1 MKLDRTRVAELLER
15 HASAAPRY
23 TSYPT
28 VLDWDPGF
36 DPASQAACVERAAA
50 LADPYSVYVHVPFC
64 ERRCLFCGCNVAITR
79 SHERVEA
86 YLDALE
92 HELRALAALGLGRRP
107 VRELHLGGGTP
118 THLDGA
124 QLERVCAALE
134 SRLAFLPGAERAVEV
149 DPRVTDAEQLRLL
162 ARLGFR
168 RLSLGVQDLDERV
181 QAAIGRRQA
190 EEDTRA
196 LVELARELGFTSIS
210 LDLMYGL
217 PHQDRE
223 SFARTLERAL
233 TLRPDRLALFHY
245 AHVPWIKPHQRALDA
260 AAMPEAPERLG
271 IFLDSVETLVE
282 RGYAFLGLD
291 HFALEHDELA
301 RAHRAGR
308 MHRDF
313 MGYTARPAGDLLGLG
328 ASAIGELGG
337 AFLQNEPEEP
347 EYRERIAAGGGLVA
361 VRGHALT
368 PDDRLRRDVILGLM
382 CRGRVDRA
390 AIEAAHGV
398 RFASAFAPELE
409 ALRAHEADGLIR
421 VDAQELEVTPLG
433 QLFLRNLAS
442 IFDRYLRSRTRD
454 RERSYSRTH

>member
-1 MKLDRTRVAELLER
+1 MKLDRARVAELLER

-28 VLDWDPGF
+28 VLDWDPAF
-36 DPASQAACVERAAA
+36 DPSCQATCFERAAA
-50 LADPYSVYVHVPFC
+50 RAEPYSVYVHVPFC

-79 SHERVEA
+79 SRERVDA

-92 HELRALAALGLGRRP
+92 RELLAVSSSGLGLRP

-118 THLDGA
+118 THLDLA
-124 QLERVCAALE
+124 RLERLCAALE
-134 SRLAFLPGAERAVEV
+134 RSLAFQPGAERAVEI

-190 EEDTRA
+190 EDDTRA

-217 PHQDRE
+217 PHQDRA
-223 SFARTLERAL
+223 SFALTLERVLA
-233 TLRPDRLALFHY
+233 LRPDRLALFHY
-245 AHVPWIKPHQRALDA
+245 AHVPWIKPHQHALDA
-260 AAMPEAPERLG
+260 AAMPEAPERLE

-337 AFLQNEPEEP
+337 TYLQNEPEER
-347 EYRERIAAGGGLVA
+347 EYRARVAANGGLAA

-382 CRGRVDRA
+382 CRGRVERA

-398 RFASAFAPELE
+398 RFEAAFAPELE
-409 ALRAHEADGLIR
+409 ALRTYEADGLIQ
-421 VDAQELEVTPLG
+421 VDARELRVTPLG
-433 QLFLRNLAS
+433 QLFLRNLAAV
-442 IFDRYLRSRTRD
+442 FDAHLRSRTRD